1 MESSYIKELMNVK
14 QSLDND
20 VKNLQRTHRAW
31 ITFAAKETLNEAIAL
46 DIHEEHRLGEKFEEN
61 TLTTAMNIA
70 RNSNGA
76 VKVKKSFVPSFKC
89 VELANHVN
97 IWKMDTMSC
106 HPVHSETLDISSEH
120 GVTKQRHAVRW
131 KHGDE
136 KNVESMPFWAAVEYT
151 TSESRGVVQSISNVT
166 ISLEMPEDLDK
177 YYVAYEI
184 RFLIDYCTTHN
195 NLPLFFAKSAH
206 LFSQWGER
214 YKILKK
220 FDLEKECQMTEQSSE
235 PFKIKLQD
243 NKKCEIANIVWS
255 IRFVERTLEVK
266 EDILATFSKT
276 GEQLAKE
283 CNFPEE
289 LLETGKY
296 DAWTPEDY
304 IENIFKMINFETSN
318 VCEENVQP
326 I

>member
-1 MESSYIKELMNVK
+1 MESTYIKELMNVK
-14 QSLDND
+14 QSLEND
-20 VKNLQRTHRAW
+20 VKNLQGTHKAW
-31 ITFAAKETLNEAIAL
+31 ITCAAKEKLNEAIARDL
-46 DIHEEHRLGEKFEEN
+46 HEEHRLGEKFEEN

-70 RNSNGA
+70 KNTNGA
-76 VKVKKSFVPSFKC
+76 VKVKKTFVPSSKC
-89 VELANHVN
+89 VELTNQVN
-97 IWKMDTMSC
+97 IWKIDTMSC
-106 HPVHSETLDISSEH
+106 HPVRSETLDISSEH

-136 KNVESMPFWAAVEYT
+136 ANVESMHFWAAIEYT
-151 TSESRGVVQSISNVT
+151 TSESGGAVESISNVS

-195 NLPLFFAKSAH
+195 NLPLFFAKSAQ

-214 YKILKK
+214 YKLLKK
-220 FDLEKECQMTEQSSE
+220 FDLEKECQMTEQNLE
-235 PFKIKLQD
+235 PFRVKLLD
-243 NKKCEIANIVWS
+243 DKKGEIANIIWS
-255 IRFVERTLEVK
+255 IRFVERTLEIK
-266 EDILATFSKT
+266 EEIFATFSER

-296 DAWTPEDY
+296 DAWTPENY
-304 IENIFKMINFETSN
+304 IDNIIKLINLEMSTE
-318 VCEENVQP
+318 CEE
-326 I
+326 